1 MAPHEIVL
9 LLELVRQAHRE
20 KRLTR
25 RRDRDK
31 NMATLASLGCTVRE
45 MYEAVASVQPE
56 DALGPPWKNTNPGF
70 PDEQVCE
77 FGTVLQGH
85 DVYVKIAVVGLEDGV
100 RGCVI
105 SFHFPEKPLAYPYR

>member
-1 MAPHEIVL
+1 MAPHEIAL
-9 LLELVRQAHRE
+9 LVELVRQAHRE
-20 KRLTR
+20 RRLTY

-31 NMATLASLGCTVRE
+31 NLATLASLGCTIRE

-56 DALGPPWKNTNPGF
+56 DALGPPWDNRHPDF
-70 PDEQVCE
+70 PDELACE

-85 DVYVKIAVVGLEDGV
+85 EVYVKVTVVGLEDGV

-105 SFHFPEKPLAYPYR
+105 SFHFPEKPLTYPYR